1 MKERFAWWWAP
12 SGLGVKLV
20 VAGIIMLALQLMV
33 RHSGWVDP
41 LALALDMTL
50 FIFGAVL
57 VAAGCARIVAIDHP
71 LHK

>member
-1 MKERFAWWWAP
+1 MKERFAWWWEP
-12 SGLGVKLV
+12 SHLGVKLV
-20 VAGIIMLALQLMV
+20 VGGIAMLALQLVV

-57 VAAGCARIVAIDHP
+57 IATGCARIFVIDYP
-71 LHK
+71 LR